1 LSITLGG
8 TPRSGEFSRVGWLL
22 FGWERPADAKGGG
35 SGPPNPAATPPHMSR
50 ACRKRK
56 ARDPSRAAGSGR
68 SAVLT
73 GGRSDPRNRAHRNL
87 ARPSCRTEVARGG
100 GRVLPPLPL
109 DGRTSAAGID
119 EDVGEDVRSRG
130 VSEQKCALDLADQDL
145 TRQRSGREADACDV
159 GRASGGRSRGGA
171 RARLVAA
178 TGGGGPVCK
187 ESGLRAPFPVSC
199 TSVRKR
205 RGRSL
210 GGKRWDV

>member
-1 LSITLGG
+1 MSITLGG

-109 DGRTSAAGID
+109 DGRASAAGMD
-119 EDVGEDVRSRG
+119 EDVGEDVGSRG
-130 VSEQKCALDLADQDL
+130 VSEQ
-145 TRQRSGREADACDV
+145 RP
-159 GRASGGRSRGGA
+159 ASPR
-171 RARLVAA
+171 RLVFQR
-178 TGGGGPVCK
+178 GP
-187 ESGLRAPFPVSC
+187 GRRPQDGAPAH
-199 TSVRKR
+199 R
-205 RGRSL
+205 RGHDTP
-210 GGKRWDV
+210 GKHVSDAQR